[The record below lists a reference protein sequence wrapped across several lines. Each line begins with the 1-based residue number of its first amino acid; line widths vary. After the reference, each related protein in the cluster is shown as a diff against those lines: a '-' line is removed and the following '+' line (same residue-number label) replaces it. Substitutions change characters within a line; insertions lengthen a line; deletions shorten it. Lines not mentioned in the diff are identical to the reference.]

1 MYKTS
6 TMEIG
11 TVASLLNFRSL
22 YNSAPCGL
30 LTFEIN
36 GPIVYV
42 NETLLKWLSVEE
54 IEIVNKSFTDILDRA
69 GVIYYE
75 LFVRPILK
83 MHQEVKEISFN
94 IQTANG
100 TFSCLFNGVAISGGE
115 IINATIFKVEDRKK
129 YENELLFKRTRA
141 EEEKQSKSKA
151 LQEISFD
158 QSHLVRAPLANIL
171 GLASLLE
178 PMVQQDEEVKQIIT
192 MLQASASELDKQIRA
207 IVDKANINT

>member
-1 MYKTS
+1 
-6 TMEIG
+6 MEIG

-22 YNSAPCGL
+22 YNTAPCGL

-36 GPIVYV
+36 GPIVYI
-42 NETLLKWLSVEE
+42 NETLLKWLGVEE

-83 MHQEVKEISFN
+83 MHEEVKEISFN

-100 TFSCLFNGVAISGGE
+100 TFSCLFNGVAVGGGE

-129 YENELLFKRTRA
+129 YENELLFKRTKA
-141 EEEKQSKSKA
+141 EEEKQLKSKA
-151 LQEISFD
+151 LQEVSFN
-158 QSHLVRAPLANIL
+158 QAHLVRAPLTGIL
-171 GLASLLE
+171 GLISLLE
-178 PMVQQDEEVKQIIT
+178 PMVQQDEEVKQIMA
-192 MLQASASELDKQIRA
+192 MLQASASELDQQIRA
-207 IVDKANINT
+207 IVDKADFNA